1 MMTEEELDND
11 DALDAL
17 DELDYDDEEYE
28 NSLLRWMSIGFVI
41 CAVGGFIALAWYAY
55 QNSIQPISEEE
66 IPLVEAEDRP
76 FKEAPEDP
84 GGWQFDH
91 QDKSVY
97 NQLAGGEEK
106 ERPVAE
112 RLLPA
117 PEEPVQRPPVEEL
130 LANGLSPEPVRE
142 AQPGGEVVLAPT
154 NAEPEPPQPARETV
168 QENAQPAAEPEAEQV
183 AESKPAAVPADK
195 PAAPAATPAP
205 AKTQPIQTTPGQFL
219 VQLGSFRANADAEA
233 AWSRIA
239 KAHSARL
246 SGHGHTVERADLGAK
261 GVYYR
266 LQYGPFNDDA
276 TAKNI
281 CEYLQQNKQA
291 CLVVKVK

>member
-1 MMTEEELDND
+1 MMITEEEFDKD
-11 DALDAL
+11 DAFDAL
-17 DELDYDDEEYE
+17 DELDYGDEEYE

-41 CAVGGFIALAWYAY
+41 CAVGGFVALAWYAY

-66 IPLVEAEDRP
+66 IPLVEAEERP
-76 FKEAPEDP
+76 FKEVPEDP

-154 NAEPEPPQPARETV
+154 DSKPSQPVQEDAEPAP
-168 QENAQPAAEPEAEQV
+168 EPETEIETEQLV
-183 AESKPAAVPADK
+183 ETKPAATPTDK
-195 PAAPAATPAP
+195 PAAPAVTPAP
-205 AKTQPIQTTPGQFL
+205 AKTQPVQTTPGQFL

-246 SGHGHTVERADLGAK
+246 SGHGHVVERADLGAK

>member
-1 MMTEEELDND
+1 MITEEELDND
-11 DALDAL
+11 DAFDAL
-17 DELDYDDEEYE
+17 DELNYDDEEYE

-41 CAVGGFIALAWYAY
+41 CAVGGFVALAWYAY

-66 IPLVEAEDRP
+66 IPLVEAEERP
-76 FKEAPEDP
+76 FKEAPENP

-130 LANGLSPEPVRE
+130 LANGLSPEPVRA

-154 NAEPEPPQPARETV
+154 DSKPAQPVPEDAE
-168 QENAQPAAEPEAEQV
+168 PAAEPETVQRAET
-183 AESKPAAVPADK
+183 KPAATPTDK
-195 PAAPAATPAP
+195 PAVPAAAPAP
-205 AKTQPIQTTPGQFL
+205 AKTQPVQTTPGQFL

-246 SGHGHTVERADLGAK
+246 SGHGHTVERADLGTK
-261 GVYYR
+261 GIYYR